1 MLLAS
6 AGVTVKLSGVNNV
19 DIEFV
24 SPRYAVDVDAVLL
37 QPATITIASARI
49 AITVEIESVFILFMQ
64 FESGSLSVITATFT
78 GPRQTSM
85 LPKAA
90 RPAAPCATYCYH
102 AICLGGGLPDLI
114 FCVSGLFVN
123 RFKFQKPQI
132 DHGCYGRNEKAYQPI
147 VVEAGFR

>member
-24 SPRYAVDVDAVLL
+24 SPRYVVDVDAVLL

-102 AICLGGGLPDLI
+102 AM
-114 FCVSGLFVN
+114 
-123 RFKFQKPQI
+123 
-132 DHGCYGRNEKAYQPI
+132 
-147 VVEAGFR
+147 

>member
-24 SPRYAVDVDAVLL
+24 SPRYVIDVDAVLL

-78 GPRQTSM
+78 GP
-85 LPKAA
+85 
-90 RPAAPCATYCYH
+90 
-102 AICLGGGLPDLI
+102 
-114 FCVSGLFVN
+114 
-123 RFKFQKPQI
+123 
-132 DHGCYGRNEKAYQPI
+132 GR
-147 VVEAGFR
+147 